1 MVLINRSPPP
11 LWELPQQERGE
22 SKRALKGRRERYN
35 DRESCKEKEKGVCQG
50 MQNKMPPESFS
61 LHAYL
66 TVHVAAV
73 PTQDQREGV
82 RSREPC
88 ALQAAAV
95 LQSAKRVHH
104 SCWGNV
110 LSSLDVYGISL

>member
-1 MVLINRSPPP
+1 MENLAM
-11 LWELPQQERGE
+11 
-22 SKRALKGRRERYN
+22 KRK
-35 DRESCKEKEKGVCQG
+35 KWVCQG
-50 MQNKMPPESFS
+50 VQNKMPPESFS

-66 TVHVAAV
+66 TTV

-95 LQSAKRVHH
+95 LQSAK
-104 SCWGNV
+104 
-110 LSSLDVYGISL
+110 